1 MYRLAAGMLALA
13 LLLLGS
19 APVHAQG
26 GDTSSLTE
34 PGADVPQP
42 NYESY
47 AGRPE
52 AVSCLDV
59 GTQADAQAI
68 LRADPSDPMQ
78 LDSDHNGIACEA
90 NPPPRDLTPVRR

>member
-1 MYRLAAGMLALA
+1 MMAFA

-19 APVHAQG
+19 VPAFAQA
-26 GDTSSLTE
+26 GDTSGLTG
-34 PGADVPQP
+34 PAADVPIP
-42 NYESY
+42 SYESY

-59 GTQADAQAI
+59 GIQADAQAI

-90 NPPPRDLTPVRR
+90 NPAPRDMNPVRR